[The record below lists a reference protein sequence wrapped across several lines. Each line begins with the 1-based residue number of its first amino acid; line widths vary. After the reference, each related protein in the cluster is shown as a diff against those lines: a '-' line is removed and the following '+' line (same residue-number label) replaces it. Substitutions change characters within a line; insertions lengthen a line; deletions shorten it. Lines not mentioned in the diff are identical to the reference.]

1 MSLVFD
7 IRAEK
12 TKGVGTTVRSVTN
25 ILSRF
30 IKHSSRTVLLQLPN
44 LRPSSNVES
53 VVPPIDN
60 ILVAWL
66 LLFSSL
72 SRYVKRSAF
81 LVCMYVY
88 VSILIFV
95 FVSVSTF
102 GVGRGSGFLV
112 DGPRYQGYSDS
123 QLDRRPRYRRTLV
136 WVPYVACS
144 EPACEIGD
152 SSPRITGGP
161 PRTFP
166 PGRSTKDDHIA
177 DRFMVPIEA
186 PTELT
191 LWHSHQF
198 LGASAPLP

>member
-30 IKHSSRTVLLQLPN
+30 IKHSSRTVLSQLPN
-44 LRPSSNVES
+44 LRPASNVES

-60 ILVAWL
+60 ILVTWL

-72 SRYVKRSAF
+72 SLYVKISAF
-81 LVCMYVY
+81 LGCMYVY
-88 VSILIFV
+88 VSLLIFV

-112 DGPRYQGYSDS
+112 DGPR
-123 QLDRRPRYRRTLV
+123 
-136 WVPYVACS
+136 
-144 EPACEIGD
+144 
-152 SSPRITGGP
+152 
-161 PRTFP
+161 
-166 PGRSTKDDHIA
+166 
-177 DRFMVPIEA
+177 
-186 PTELT
+186 
-191 LWHSHQF
+191 
-198 LGASAPLP
+198 